1 MFTERTHPHED
12 AQCKTQLSVGWGT
25 SVRSHRS
32 CSNICFL
39 ASVFGCNGL
48 KMFEGDCT
56 RPVCETALTR
66 CCLIH
71 HGITSPFTDFSGKWF
86 RLTVLHIMSV
96 CLHYIYIN
104 IYVYIC
110 IYTHYTTM
118 QCSTI
123 PYTTL
128 HYITYIHV
136 FIFTHV
142 CHLTTKPTVQRTIHD
157 RLKNE
162 DKRRQDKNTV
172 HIKDQT
178 SAAQPQHKFFRFYHF
193 YGLYTYDVQTH
204 WSWSQH
210 ILESIDW

>member
-12 AQCKTQLSVGWGT
+12 AHCKTQLSVGWGT

-142 CHLTTKPTVQRTIHD
+142 CHLTTKPTVQRT
-157 RLKNE
+157 KP
-162 DKRRQDKNTV
+162 RQTKKWRQAKARQKHCSYQGSNFCSSAPTQILPFLPFLQLCTHTTFR
-172 HIKDQT
+172 HIEAD
-178 SAAQPQHKFFRFYHF
+178 H
-193 YGLYTYDVQTH
+193 
-204 WSWSQH
+204 
-210 ILESIDW
+210 SIS